1 LGDDEA
7 VLFADAAHP
16 THAARP
22 AGCWAPKQEKLGEG
36 VNVSTGISV
45 DGFEL
50 TRLNEAGQLSGA
62 FADLGPRTCQC
73 EFGQGAGRVRLG
85 QTQCAFRCPCP
96 CVGADKE
103 HGQILQAG
111 VVADQ
116 QDASNAVTDIAN

>member
-1 LGDDEA
+1 M
-7 VLFADAAHP
+7 
-16 THAARP
+16 RP

-85 QTQCAFRCPCP
+85 QTQCAFRCPGGGKY
-96 CVGADKE
+96 GAQT
-103 HGQILQAG
+103 GTMMRSRWFLI
-111 VVADQ
+111 
-116 QDASNAVTDIAN
+116 